1 MDCVTW
7 FCWNRDFVA
16 FFSFLPEATMV
27 TEVSYILICN
37 DWVFLLK
44 QIKMLWM
51 FYSAI
56 LQCCGVEH

>member
-1 MDCVTW
+1 
-7 FCWNRDFVA
+7 
-16 FFSFLPEATMV
+16 MV
-27 TEVSYILICN
+27 TEFSYRLICN

-56 LQCCGVEH
+56 LQCCGV